1 MSQEYTARSKQK
13 GEHHRGEEGRR
24 RKQRGGLQE
33 AREKTKT
40 AGVLLSQSLCQEQP
54 TGRFQPC
61 GRNAAADA
69 SAWFKPQTRRE
80 TPSPQASPR
89 TGPGDRRV
97 PLPRFGSAPPRG
109 PGRSAAVP
117 GGGGGAGTPRPCPRA
132 RRAAPAGCRGPGRA
146 PPADRGASGAAGPQG
161 RARQRAA
168 AEQAPRPAGA
178 CPGTRAGAGLPPH
191 KPLASARGRAPI
203 APGPPRS
210 APPPAESAS
219 RPPLLQKRG
228 GSSWRWERNRIRAA
242 ESHPCT
248 SVTPGPLS
256 LGQALPTE
264 QRVLTGTG
272 DPVPACPGQPH
283 ALPVTICAAPQS
295 QYPAQPFH
303 RPTFQPARGVR

>member
-117 GGGGGAGTPRPCPRA
+117 GGGGGP
-132 RRAAPAGCRGPGRA
+132 
-146 PPADRGASGAAGPQG
+146 GPQG